1 MFTRAISI
9 IAFTLL
15 AVSQISTGASAAK
28 AKVDGLGKPTSDSYI
43 AATRLDAGASRFAL
57 ASAIQE
63 LNLGSN
69 VRLSISPEFLERGA
83 EVAQEPT
90 MLIVQSVPMSGGYFI
105 NIALFPLNLKESSH
119 ALFAR
124 LVAHDATAETM
135 IPVAGVV
142 FEGLKQF
149 LDVDADV
156 AAAEAASKAFDG
168 MISHPLKVDIRSP
181 KPPHEPPGVVGLV

>member
-1 MFTRAISI
+1 MPITRSPCITAFSRFCYNAWMFARAMHIV
-9 IAFTLL
+9 ALMLL

-28 AKVDGLGKPTSDSYI
+28 AKVDGLGKLSSNSYI
-43 AATRLDAGASRFAL
+43 AAMRLDAGASHFDL

-105 NIALFPLNLKESSH
+105 NIGLFPLNLK
-119 ALFAR
+119 
-124 LVAHDATAETM
+124 
-135 IPVAGVV
+135 
-142 FEGLKQF
+142 
-149 LDVDADV
+149 
-156 AAAEAASKAFDG
+156 
-168 MISHPLKVDIRSP
+168 
-181 KPPHEPPGVVGLV
+181 